1 MVSVAGLSP
10 SLCLLPVISM
20 IGGHVTESEEQ
31 VVEKKMSVTGT
42 GKKGV
47 SFLLSTSSAVESQDE
62 STLPLFKKK
71 SCGFANNH
79 CVRQTGAEVV

>member
-1 MVSVAGLSP
+1 
-10 SLCLLPVISM
+10 M

-42 GKKGV
+42 GKKGG

-62 STLPLFKKK
+62 STLPLFFLKK
-71 SCGFANNH
+71 SCGFANNN
-79 CVRQTGAEVV
+79 

>member
-1 MVSVAGLSP
+1 
-10 SLCLLPVISM
+10 M

-42 GKKGV
+42 GKKGG

-62 STLPLFKKK
+62 STLPLRLRALRTKQ
-71 SCGFANNH
+71 SCGFANNNYLYI
-79 CVRQTGAEVV
+79 